1 MMQENT
7 DHIMKESRNLEIP
20 DSLIEQAKQNT
31 PDPKKDNLNKRA
43 LTSGMFFVFAQ
54 LFARG
59 LTLVATPFYTR
70 LLSTSQYGVV
80 RNYESWLMAAY
91 TVMSLC
97 LWRSED
103 VAKQDFKDEYYE
115 YTSSV
120 HSLSYVSIL
129 FFAALM
135 LIFKGPIQS
144 FLEWDDV
151 MFYFCPVYVLTY
163 TSMLYLQRRD
173 KQMLKYKLAT
183 AATLLTI
190 VPGILLSLIFLYY
203 GKTHGMQ
210 ENLIQLRVIGYYTP
224 QIIGGAIIAV
234 LIWKQGKTFYNKRYW
249 IYGLKFSVPLI
260 PEAESVQIMN
270 LSDKFMV
277 QKLVGA
283 AETGIFA
290 LPQTVSFIISI
301 LEDSVWNAW
310 IPWLYEKIARDELED
325 VEKPWITVMHIF
337 GLMSWVLVALAP
349 EEIAILGNKNDYA
362 ASIYLIAPMVTG
374 SLFRFYSYSYS
385 AIQNYHKNT
394 RWVAFGTITTMLLNV
409 VLNYIFIV
417 HINYQAAAY
426 TTMISFIVLLFMQGY
441 LEHRITG
448 MVIVPLYKTVA
459 IGAFYAILNMA
470 TMSIFHIPW
479 YLRWLIILVVCLA
492 ALVILRE
499 RLIAVLSVFKS
510 KKKKK

>member
-1 MMQENT
+1 MQ
-7 DHIMKESRNLEIP
+7 DHTELHDQESRNLEIP
-20 DSLIEQAKQNT
+20 DSLIEQAASNQKQ
-31 PDPKKDNLNKRA
+31 DKKDNLNKRA

-70 LLSTSQYGVV
+70 MMTNAQYGII

-103 VAKQDFKDEYYE
+103 VARQDYKDHYYE

-120 HSLSYVSIL
+120 HSLSYLSIL
-129 FFAALM
+129 FFTALM
-135 LIFKGPIQS
+135 LIFKTPIQH
-144 FLEWDDV
+144 FLEWNDI
-151 MFYFCPVYVLTY
+151 MFYFCPIYVLTY

-183 AATLLTI
+183 ASTLLTI
-190 VPGILLSLIFLYY
+190 VPGILISLFLIYY
-203 GKTHGMQ
+203 GIHHGMQ
-210 ENLIQLRVIGYYTP
+210 DDVVNLRVIGYYTP
-224 QIIGGAIIAV
+224 QILGGAIIAV
-234 LIWKQGKTFYNKRYW
+234 LIWKQGKTFFNKEYW
-249 IYGLKFSVPLI
+249 IYGLKFSIPLI

-270 LSDKFMV
+270 LADKFMV

-325 VEKPWITVMHIF
+325 VEKPWITMMHIF

-349 EEIAILGNKNDYA
+349 EEIAILGDKTQYA

-394 RWVAFGTITTMLLNV
+394 RWVAFGTISTMLLNV

-448 MVIVPLYKTVA
+448 MVIVPLHKTVL
-459 IGAFYAILNMA
+459 IGVFYAVINMA
-470 TMSIFHIPW
+470 TMSIFNIPW
-479 YLRWLIILVVCLA
+479 YLRWLLIVVVGIVSLIL
-492 ALVILRE
+492 LRE
-499 RLIAVLSVFKS
+499 RLLAVLSVFR
-510 KKKKK
+510 KKKKA